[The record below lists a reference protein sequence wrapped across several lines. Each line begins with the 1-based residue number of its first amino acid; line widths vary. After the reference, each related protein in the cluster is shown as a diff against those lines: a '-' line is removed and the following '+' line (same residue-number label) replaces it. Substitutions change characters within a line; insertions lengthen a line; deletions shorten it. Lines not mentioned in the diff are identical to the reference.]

1 MIQMNEVIRD
11 LKAGISERDVLD
23 EERTVTFSSVINALR
38 STVTIAVSFILFIKF
53 FKSFNSISLSI
64 SSNTPF

>member
-23 EERTVTFSSVINALR
+23 EERTIVEKL
-38 STVTIAVSFILFIKF
+38 
-53 FKSFNSISLSI
+53 
-64 SSNTPF
+64 

>member
-23 EERTVTFSSVINALR
+23 EERTYVSCECEDNDENSFVIKYHNFE
-38 STVTIAVSFILFIKF
+38 TNENDK
-53 FKSFNSISLSI
+53 
-64 SSNTPF
+64 

>member
-23 EERTVTFSSVINALR
+23 EERTYVSCECEYNDENSFVIKYHNYETKEEDKYRIIVEKL
-38 STVTIAVSFILFIKF
+38 
-53 FKSFNSISLSI
+53 
-64 SSNTPF
+64 